1 MKSKYV
7 KPQLRMEYFSL
18 SQSIAT
24 SCGWSL
30 GSSLGTPTHDSP
42 SNCAWSMPSG
52 ENIWMSSEYLCDDA
66 YPVDFP
72 VGDACYNAPSG
83 IAQVFAS

>member
-1 MKSKYV
+1 MKSNYV
-7 KPQLRMEYFSL
+7 KPQLRIEYFSL

-24 SCGWSL
+24 SCGWSM
-30 GSSLGTPTHDSP
+30 GSSLGTPMHASP
-42 SNCAWSMPSG
+42 SSCAWSMPSG
-52 ENIWMSSEYLCDDA
+52 ENVWMSAANLCDDE
-66 YPVDFP
+66 YPEDFH